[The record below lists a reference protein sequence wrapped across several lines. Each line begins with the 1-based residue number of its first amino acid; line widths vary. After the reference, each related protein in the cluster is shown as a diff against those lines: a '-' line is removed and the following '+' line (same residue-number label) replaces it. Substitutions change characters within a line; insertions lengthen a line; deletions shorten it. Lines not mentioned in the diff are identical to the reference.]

1 MVAGGVG
8 DLTVWS
14 QIRCLHGMQNLRL
27 QESCCINHV
36 FSQRE
41 TLASDESRNL
51 FWDQNFNYYHWTRK
65 SVRIEGALTRL
76 IEMGFLWTEKLF
88 AWVHISNSSLC
99 SDENW
104 KCNSIFIMNVCVVQT
119 FVALLE
125 RWQRGR
131 ARSAG
136 CVQLHHSLRWN
147 TIGCCQDYWN
157 LLVLNQRWR
166 YSKLRERLKSYRRD
180 DNVAINKTCELC
192 LFKSQCILNFS
203 VCKVMWVGVF

>member
-8 DLTVWS
+8 DVAVWS
-14 QIRCLHGMQNLRL
+14 QIHCLHGMQNSGL

-36 FSQRE
+36 SSQHE
-41 TLASDESRNL
+41 TLASDESKNL

-65 SVRIEGALTRL
+65 SVRIEGALSRL

-88 AWVHISNSSLC
+88 AWVHILNSSPY

-104 KCNSIFIMNVCVVQT
+104 RCNNIFIMNVSVVQT
-119 FVALLE
+119 FIALLG
-125 RWQRGR
+125 RCQCDR

-136 CVQLHHSLRWN
+136 SVQLHHSLRQN

-157 LLVLNQRWR
+157 LLVLN
-166 YSKLRERLKSYRRD
+166 
-180 DNVAINKTCELC
+180 
-192 LFKSQCILNFS
+192 
-203 VCKVMWVGVF
+203 